1 MRAKCTVYLNMKT
14 LILFYSSIMYFRY
27 TASRPSG
34 AIVLLCYQDPTL
46 KAKVE

>member
-1 MRAKCTVYLNMKT
+1 MHSIFEHEN
-14 LILFYSSIMYFRY
+14 SHIMYFRY